1 MRKSKRLDLI
11 STIVKDNDIR
21 SKAEIV
27 DYLDKHFGIKYSVAT
42 ISRDLNELKIYKM
55 PTANNDRCYR
65 KFNGNAQNEAKAKLI
80 AFYNDEIE
88 KIIIKDH
95 YLIVKTSPGF
105 AQSVNFYIDQLN
117 LNEVLGTVGG
127 NDTILILVSS
137 ADVTEFVHYQL
148 FGQTYQEELKS

>member
-1 MRKSKRLDLI
+1 MRKCKRLDLI

-88 KIIIKDH
+88 KVTIKDLP
-95 YLIVKTSPGF
+95 YCQNIARICAKCELLYRS
-105 AQSVNFYIDQLN
+105 AQF
-117 LNEVLGTVGG
+117 
-127 NDTILILVSS
+127 
-137 ADVTEFVHYQL
+137 
-148 FGQTYQEELKS
+148 K